1 MHKLNKSKST
11 KFSSG
16 RRNTPI
22 PRLTREPSILED
34 EGEDNTIISQDL
46 DIPLLGE
53 FSKVQTMIEK
63 IESKEIPLILPAEK
77 PAPMPQKKVNR
88 FVENIKKYIK

>member
-1 MHKLNKSKST
+1 MHKLNRSQST

-34 EGEDNTIISQDL
+34 EGESNTQDL
-46 DIPLLGE
+46 DMPLLGE
-53 FSKVQTMIEK
+53 FSNVQTMIEK

>member
-1 MHKLNKSKST
+1 MHKLNRSQST

-34 EGEDNTIISQDL
+34 ETETNTEDL
-46 DIPLLGE
+46 DMPLLGE
-53 FSKVQTMIEK
+53 FSNVQTMIEK
-63 IESKEIPLILPAEK
+63 IESKEIPIILPAEK

>member
-1 MHKLNKSKST
+1 MHKLNRSQST

-34 EGEDNTIISQDL
+34 EGESKKIISQDM

-53 FSKVQTMIEK
+53 FSNVQNMIEK
-63 IESKEIPLILPAEK
+63 IESKETPIILPAEK

-88 FVENIKKYIK
+88 FVENIKNI

>member
-1 MHKLNKSKST
+1 MHKLNRSQST

-34 EGEDNTIISQDL
+34 EGESNTQDL
-46 DIPLLGE
+46 DMPLLGE
-53 FSKVQTMIEK
+53 FSNVQSMIEK
-63 IESKEIPLILPAEK
+63 IESKEIPIILPVEK

>member
-1 MHKLNKSKST
+1 MHKLNRSQST
-11 KFSSG
+11 KFNPG

-34 EGEDNTIISQDL
+34 EGESNTQDL
-46 DIPLLGE
+46 DMPLLGE
-53 FSKVQTMIEK
+53 FSNVQSMIEK
-63 IESKEIPLILPAEK
+63 IESKEIPIILPVEK